1 MQRQIELRDDQL
13 EELER
18 LAGEERRSVDELVQL
33 AVNDYIARHHRDWSD
48 WNRRWDSLAV
58 EVRSSTRF
66 DVTSEEI
73 EADVTAASEE
83 VRAERAARRGIGAV
97 DADRR

>member
-33 AVNDYIARHHRDWSD
+33 AVNDYIARHRRDWSD

-58 EVRSSTRF
+58 KVRSSTRF